1 MWKAGRQAWLQVPL
15 PLSHPAS
22 PTTDFLIK
30 SASVGIQSH
39 VGKQMFFKLVY
50 YLSWKL
56 EKVCEV
62 HIVLVNAAAVT
73 VPRLIDIC
81 FL

>member
-1 MWKAGRQAWLQVPL
+1 MWKPGRQAWLQVPL
-15 PLSHPAS
+15 PPKPSCQSYNWLS
-22 PTTDFLIK
+22 DK
-30 SASVGIQSH
+30 QRSVGIQSH
-39 VGKQMFFKLVY
+39 EDKQMFFKLVY

-73 VPRLIDIC
+73 IPKLIDIC